1 MDLPTTL
8 GDDLARICLGA
19 AAGQTAIGDSTTV
32 WLYKLMRAAVDH
44 AVRTDPAR
52 TEIVIDTDNFP
63 TDRYVAEGIAAERG
77 LTLRWIEVDTSEGVT
92 ADQLREAVGERTA
105 LVVLNHVA
113 YRSAWLADAPELTRI
128 AHDAGALVLW
138 DLCHSAG
145 AVPVALDEWD
155 VDLAVGCTYKY
166 LNGGPGSPAFGYVN
180 ARLQGDLTQPIQ
192 GWMGHA
198 DPFLMGPGYTP
209 APGIRR
215 FISGTPPILGMVAMQ
230 SMLEL
235 VEEAGIE
242 AIRAKSVAL
251 TSYAVELADA
261 TLPEVTLASPRDPAQ
276 RGGHVTLHHD
286 RMREVT
292 ARLWERDVIPD
303 YRDPGGLRIGLSPL
317 STSFDE
323 VERGIAGRRGGP
335 AMSTG
340 TDTASGSGAPSSGPA
355 RVRPGRTTLV
365 GQGVRLEPIGPQ
377 HVDDL
382 YAATCG
388 EDDDAIWTYLF
399 WDRPRDRDELA
410 AIVEHGKADPGQ
422 VMYAIVAVETGRA
435 VGFCSLMRI
444 DPAMGSIEV
453 GGIAFGRQLQRSR
466 AATEAMAL
474 LMRHAFDDLGYR
486 RYEWKCDSLNA
497 PSRRAAIRL
506 GFIWEGRFR
515 NALVYKGR
523 NRDTDWFSITDLEWP
538 RVSKAL
544 DAWLDDSNFDDRG
557 RQRVRLAAR
566 PPEPDAPEQGAVRWT
581 SASASSPSS

>member
-1 MDLPTTL
+1 VVTNPIQLGAAERDAADPLARFRDRFVGAASDLVYFDGNSLGRPVAATAGRLGSFVEHDWGGRLIRGWDEQWMDLPTTL
-8 GDDLARICLGA
+8 GDDLARVCLGA
-19 AAGQTAIGDSTTV
+19 TAGQTAIGDSTTV

-44 AVRTDPAR
+44 AVRADPGR

-128 AHDAGALVLW
+128 SHDAGALVLW

-145 AVPVALDEWD
+145 SVPVALDEWD
-155 VDLAVGCTYKY
+155 ADLAVGCTYKY

-180 ARLQGDLTQPIQ
+180 ARLQDQLTQPIQ

-209 APGIRR
+209 APGMRR

-230 SMLEL
+230 DMLAL

-261 TLPEVTLASPRDPAQ
+261 TLPDVTLASPRDPAR

-292 ARLWERDVIPD
+292 ALLWEQDVIPD
-303 YRDPGGLRIGLSPL
+303 YRDPGGLRLGLSPL

-323 VERGIAGRRGGP
+323 VERGIA
-335 AMSTG
+335 A
-340 TDTASGSGAPSSGPA
+340 
-355 RVRPGRTTLV
+355 
-365 GQGVRLEPIGPQ
+365 
-377 HVDDL
+377 
-382 YAATCG
+382 
-388 EDDDAIWTYLF
+388 
-399 WDRPRDRDELA
+399 
-410 AIVEHGKADPGQ
+410 
-422 VMYAIVAVETGRA
+422 VA
-435 VGFCSLMRI
+435 
-444 DPAMGSIEV
+444 
-453 GGIAFGRQLQRSR
+453 
-466 AATEAMAL
+466 EAL
-474 LMRHAFDDLGYR
+474 R
-486 RYEWKCDSLNA
+486 
-497 PSRRAAIRL
+497 
-506 GFIWEGRFR
+506 
-515 NALVYKGR
+515 
-523 NRDTDWFSITDLEWP
+523 
-538 RVSKAL
+538 
-544 DAWLDDSNFDDRG
+544 
-557 RQRVRLAAR
+557 
-566 PPEPDAPEQGAVRWT
+566 
-581 SASASSPSS
+581 